1 MSAAPDPTPPALPPA
16 PRGPTLAEWA
26 HLSTAEKDA
35 LEGQLAE
42 AAEAYEQA
50 CWMALSQDERLAMAE
65 SEEHQDASY
74 GSRQSLRAY
83 FHKTG
88 RSIYIASNQ
97 AVFYPGEPEFSPDL
111 LAALDVPLRK
121 RKSYVVA
128 KEGKGLDLAVE
139 VLLHGDRKKDLTE
152 NVHRY
157 ARLGISEY
165 FVADLARR
173 RIHAFH
179 LEGPEARKYT
189 PMLGAQGR
197 YRSVVLGLDL
207 TIEDDELRFYSGTAI
222 VPLLGEETVRLAAQ
236 VERERERA
244 RAAEERA
251 GAVEERARAAEER
264 IRAVYTQALMDMLRL
279 RALALT
285 PEQEARIRTCQD
297 STVLQRWLSRAAS
310 ASLEELF
317 LDS

>member
-1 MSAAPDPTPPALPPA
+1 
-16 PRGPTLAEWA
+16 
-26 HLSTAEKDA
+26 
-35 LEGQLAE
+35 
-42 AAEAYEQA
+42 
-50 CWMALSQDERLAMAE
+50 
-65 SEEHQDASY
+65 
-74 GSRQSLRAY
+74 
-83 FHKTG
+83 
-88 RSIYIASNQ
+88 
-97 AVFYPGEPEFSPDL
+97 VFYPGEPEFSPDL
-111 LAALDVPLRK
+111 LAALGVPLRK

-139 VLLHGDRKKDLTE
+139 VLLHGNRKKDLNE

-244 RAAEERA
+244 SAAEERA
-251 GAVEERARAAEER
+251 GAVEERARA
-264 IRAVYTQALMDMLRL
+264 VYAQALMDMLRL
-279 RALALT
+279 RGLALT

-310 ASLEELF
+310 ASLEDLF